1 MSINLAFIMFGV
13 IVVGFANLNCT
24 IDTVN
29 GLITGVTT
37 GLFVAC
43 VSLRAFR

>member
-1 MSINLAFIMFGV
+1 MSINLAYIMFGM

-24 IDTVN
+24 LDTLN
-29 GLITGVTT
+29 GLLTGVTT
-37 GLFVAC
+37 GMFVAC